1 MAATGTKK
9 GRVFISSLAVV
20 MVAVIILGSICLPC
34 LTSEPIY
41 LPLTAPDGLHLL
53 GTDNSGRDI
62 LALLIQSAAISLSIG
77 LGSALCA
84 VTIGASVGC
93 TASYLRSPADDLLM
107 RLADLA
113 LLIPAL
119 PLIIVM
125 AAYLGP
131 GVLQVSAVIALTAWP
146 STARLI
152 YAHVLKLREEL
163 FVVNAR
169 SMGAGRI
176 YLMVYHI
183 LPNCTE
189 LLLAKTVLTVASS
202 MLAEAG
208 VSFLGLGD
216 SAHPSWGSM
225 LHDAFSSAAL
235 INGYWWWYLP
245 PVLCISSAVVLLN
258 MAGYLLSDRELTS
271 SSVRD
276 AGVASR
282 DSAASRDSS
291 ADADYDT
298 RQKGTLLPLFSS
310 TLPPL
315 LSIRDLGIRFSG
327 STGLTRALVDQLNLN
342 IHAGEKVAVIGAT
355 GSGKSLLLLSLLGL
369 LPNGAEVSGSILI
382 QGEDLATF
390 SEAELRR
397 HRGLFAAYVPQG
409 AGHALNPLLS
419 VGDQVGER
427 MRSHMGFDRD
437 RALKRAAR
445 TLAAVGFADPEELMR
460 SYPHHLSGG
469 MKQRVL
475 LAMALSGNPS
485 LILADEPT
493 KGLDQSAI
501 DEILTILKN
510 LKLKT
515 VVTVTHDLLFAQ
527 ALCSRVVVIYAGLL
541 VEDAP
546 ASSFFNK
553 PLHPY
558 SRALVEACPSRG
570 MVVESLAQTVQ
581 TLLEGQGCPYLPNC
595 LFALQQCKICPPL
608 SLHQGHQVRCWCND
622 S

>member
-1 MAATGTKK
+1 
-9 GRVFISSLAVV
+9 
-20 MVAVIILGSICLPC
+20 MVAVIILGSICLPS

-41 LPLTAPDGLHLL
+41 LPLTAPDDLHLL

-77 LGSALCA
+77 LGSALCT

-93 TASYLRSPADDLLM
+93 AASYLRSPADDLLM

-131 GVLQVSAVIALTAWP
+131 GVLQVSSVIALTAWP

-189 LLLAKTVLTVASS
+189 LLLAKIALTVASS

-245 PVLCISSAVVLLN
+245 PVLCIASSVVLFNL
-258 MAGYLLSDRELTS
+258 AGYLLSDRELTS

-282 DSAASRDSS
+282 DSSADADCDRPNTQMNQQLCDSS

-298 RQKGTLLPLFSS
+298 RQKG

-327 STGLTRALVDQLNLN
+327 STSLTRALVDKLNLN

-409 AGHALNPLLS
+409 VGHALNPLLS

-427 MRSHMGFDRD
+427 MRIHMGFDRGK
-437 RALKRAAR
+437 ALKGAAS
-445 TLAAVGFADPEELMR
+445 TLLAVGFADPERLITG
-460 SYPHHLSGG
+460 YPHHLSCG

-570 MVVESLAQTVQ
+570 MVVESLTQTVQ

-608 SLHQGHQVRCWCND
+608 SLHQGHQVRCWRND